1 MERPDGWSRDDRWRS
16 FLLGRLSRFTRLAGD
31 SGGLPQAQLQLA
43 RHAMF
48 AAYLDCAG
56 LGLTVE
62 ADEIVAGGTWPESR

>member
-1 MERPDGWSRDDRWRS
+1 
-16 FLLGRLSRFTRLAGD
+16 
-31 SGGLPQAQLQLA
+31 
-43 RHAMF
+43 MF